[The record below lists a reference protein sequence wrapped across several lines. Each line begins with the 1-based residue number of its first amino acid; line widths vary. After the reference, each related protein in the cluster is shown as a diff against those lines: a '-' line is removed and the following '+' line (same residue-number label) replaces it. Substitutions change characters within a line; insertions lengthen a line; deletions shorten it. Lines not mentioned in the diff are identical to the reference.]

1 MGYLFIFVIIRKF
14 IKTMPYRR
22 LPNTD
27 AARIRAIT
35 NAINKTMSLHPD
47 DIAFSYKV
55 LQKAKFFL
63 PTFKTGINYQ
73 RADYSQAIEK
83 NSNYAFLQKRAKMFI
98 SHFIQV
104 LNMGIA
110 REEFPAEARNFYGL
124 EKYSKKLPSLQTDE
138 EIIEWGRK
146 LIDGEDARIQQ
157 GGNPMVNPRIAMVKI
172 NYDKYV
178 NAFRSNS
185 FIQSKNERASE
196 YVKELRQNA
205 DELILTIWNEV
216 EQKFSTLSPA
226 EKRKFSEEYGVVY
239 VFRKHEKPEIA
250 EV

>member
-1 MGYLFIFVIIRKF
+1 
-14 IKTMPYRR
+14 MPYRR

-35 NAINKTMSLHPD
+35 NAVNKTMSLHPD
-47 DIAFSYKV
+47 EIAFSFKI

-83 NSNYAFLQKRAKMFI
+83 SSNYTYLQKRAKMFI

-110 REEFPAEARNFYGL
+110 RDEFPAEARNFYGL
-124 EKYSKKLPSLQTDE
+124 EKFIKKLPPLITDDD
-138 EIIEWGRK
+138 IISWGKK

-185 FIQSKNERASE
+185 FIQTKNERASE
-196 YVKELRQNA
+196 YVKELRQSA
-205 DELILTIWNEV
+205 DEIILSIWNEV
-216 EQKFSTLSPA
+216 EQRFSNLPAA
-226 EKRKFSEEYGVVY
+226 EKRKECEEYGVVY
-239 VFRKHEKPEIA
+239 VFRKHEKLETVEA
-250 EV
+250 